1 MRRWWL
7 EIALKSDMCAATG
20 ESEKGLVD
28 IKTAAEYGIPI
39 IPGKRIK
46 GCLLNEGK
54 EMVSNG
60 YIEKRALDCLF
71 GCAGMAYPGS
81 LIVKDAHLYKIPGE
95 IFGCSEIE
103 PDVIVEDY
111 DKTFAERRGNSRLK
125 TKQVE
130 TILTRERTRTAIDRE
145 LGIPLDQTLRTMQVV
160 PRGVVFR
167 SLLELRYPEQENEL
181 KLLEY
186 CVKALRH
193 IGLGVTRGFGEV
205 VCTLTEAE
213 GIPEGSPISEGKDL
227 CLQSG
232 YQTELQY
239 EIELKAPVLFAGEN
253 GLSGECSERVPG
265 ASIMGALA
273 TMMIEDRNLGDHAHE
288 DEIFSRIFLRDGVQ
302 FGDGFLKKRDHVFYP
317 CPANLAKKKDAQPE
331 SRGQVINLFVKENE
345 HVRRKNINSQVCFGK
360 NNVFIA
366 ETEKEFHMHH
376 ARPADRG
383 IGHALNDRFE
393 SGAADM
399 GQLFQYTALSKGQQF
414 RGTIKGASEDLSL
427 LMDCLEKRKF
437 RFYLGRS
444 RTAEYGEVEMKCWT
458 EQSARG
464 ELRSK
469 TWLLWLLSP
478 LAAVDWFSG
487 SIGPRPEYLKAQMQK
502 ELGCQ
507 VEIKGCMLKYT
518 RVGGYNSKWRLPMPQ
533 YGAMGPGSVLIVKA
547 ERELYADELETV
559 RWGAA
564 TGRGYG
570 QVKVLPESMIT
581 DCMEKD
587 LLVEAEEEKN
597 IETGENGLIQALS
610 DCQAKKEQI
619 NREASEAFGRCS
631 ELPNMTLIAKLIRL
645 VECGEV
651 RSYSEIDD
659 IMKQISDKEKREA
672 VRAFMKPCENL
683 SIEAIKIYLDNCK
696 WKVRKEGR

>member
-20 ESEKGLVD
+20 ESENGLVD
-28 IKTAAEYGIPI
+28 IKTAAEYGLPV

-60 YIEKRALDCLF
+60 YIEKKALDCLF

-95 IFGCSEIE
+95 IFGYPETE

-111 DKTFAERRGNSRLK
+111 EKVFAELRGNPSFK
-125 TKQVE
+125 TKQIE

-145 LGIPLDQTLRTMQVV
+145 LGIPLDQTLRTIQVV

-205 VCTLTEAE
+205 ACALTEAE
-213 GIPEGSPISEGKDL
+213 EIPERSLVNGRTNLRLP
-227 CLQSG
+227 SG
-232 YQTELQY
+232 HQAELQY

-253 GLSGECSERVPG
+253 GLSGESSERVPG
-265 ASIMGALA
+265 SSVMGALA
-273 TMMIEDRNLGDHAHE
+273 TMMIEDRNLGNHAHE

-302 FGDGFLKKRDHVFYP
+302 FGDGFLKKGERVFYP
-317 CPANLAKKKDAQPE
+317 CPANLAKKKDIQPE
-331 SRGQVINLFVKENE
+331 SRGQVINLFIKENE
-345 HVRRKNINSQVCFGK
+345 HVRRKNINSQISFGK
-360 NNVFIA
+360 NNIFIA

-414 RGTIKGASEDLSL
+414 CGTIKGKPEDLSL
-427 LMDCLEKRKF
+427 LMDCLEKRKY
-437 RFYLGRS
+437 RFFLGRS

-458 EQSARG
+458 EQRERG

-469 TWLLWLLSP
+469 TWLLWLVSP
-478 LAAVDWFSG
+478 LAAIDRSSG
-487 SIGPRPEYLKAQMQK
+487 SIGPQPEYLKEQMQN
-502 ELGCQ
+502 ELGCK
-507 VEIKGCMLKYT
+507 VELKDYMLKYT

-533 YGAMGPGSVLIVKA
+533 YEAMGPGSVLIVKSD
-547 ERELYADELETV
+547 RELYADELEAV

-570 QVKVLPESMIT
+570 QVKALPESMIT
-581 DCMEKD
+581 DCLELDM
-587 LLVEAEEEKN
+587 LVEAEEEKN
-597 IETGENGLIQALS
+597 IEAGENSLFRALLY
-610 DCQAKKEQI
+610 CQEKKEQI
-619 NREASEAFGRCS
+619 NREAADAFEKCS
-631 ELPNMTLIAKLIRL
+631 VPLNMTLLAKMIRL
-645 VECGEV
+645 VERGEV
-651 RSYSEIDD
+651 RSYSEIED
-659 IMKQISDKEKREA
+659 IMKQISDKEKRKA
-672 VRAFMKPCENL
+672 VEAFMKPCENL